1 MRELVEA
8 KAAETEETFLEKK
21 HMQND
26 IAKISKDLNQLNDW
40 FEEQQKDKKDQD
52 KRAAE
57 EEIQP

>member
-1 MRELVEA
+1 
-8 KAAETEETFLEKK
+8 
-21 HMQND
+21 MQND

>member
-1 MRELVEA
+1 
-8 KAAETEETFLEKK
+8 
-21 HMQND
+21 MQND

-40 FEEQQKDKKDQD
+40 FEEQQKDNKDQD